1 MKAQL
6 YEAAAKDAAW
16 HMALLQGL
24 VGSAFDVFGDIE
36 PAAAGRL
43 LAQMHLP
50 TDAPGYA
57 ELKKRLEMTEPKT
70 ED

>member
-1 MKAQL
+1 L

-16 HMALLQGL
+16 HKALLEAL
-24 VGSAFDVFGDIE
+24 VGSAFDAFGDFE
-36 PAAAGRL
+36 PESADRL

-50 TDAPGYA
+50 ADAPGYA
-57 ELKKRLEMTEPKT
+57 ELRKRLGMTGPQT